1 MLFRTCLNKLTIFT
15 GMGITLAL
23 TNCSLITVPI
33 ETAGS
38 IVTTTVKTTGSVIE
52 APFRGRSRDRKP
64 EEDEDHAASKTR
76 PETSSSNSQPASG
89 DQ

>member
-64 EEDEDHAASKTR
+64 DDDDHAASQAR
-76 PETSSSNSQPASG
+76 PESSNSNSQPASG